1 MPKRSPH
8 SLSRIFSSRNLTLIL
23 IIIFI
28 FCLISLVNQTVKYFS
43 IKKDIN
49 YLEAQIKSLEDKGQQ
64 LTTSLENVRSDF
76 YKEREARLKFGLKLP
91 GEKVAVIDLGDSSKT
106 IDRSSSNTDSLNP
119 LQWWQYFFK
128 HAPTPN

>member
-1 MPKRSPH
+1 MLSHSPH
-8 SLSRIFSSRNLTLIL
+8 SLSKIFSSRNLTLIL

-49 YLEAQIKSLEDKGQQ
+49 SLEAQIKFLEDQSQQ
-64 LTTSLENVRSDF
+64 LTASLDNVKSDF

-91 GEKVAVIDLGDSSKT
+91 GEKVAVIELGDSQNNASPA
-106 IDRSSSNTDSLNP
+106 SSSLDSFGP
-119 LQWWQYFFK
+119 VQWWRYFFTS
-128 HAPTPN
+128 TPNLK